1 MSRIFAAVLAAALCS
16 TQVAA
21 QDAPPA
27 TVSLTL
33 DEALAAAHQASPAL
47 EGPVG
52 SKLRFW
58 PG

>member
-33 DEALAAAHQASPAL
+33 DEALAAARQASPAL